1 MDGNR
6 TEHKLPSIGQYAYSN
21 KLQIQ
26 SVTTNTITVNVGA
39 SGPNVEFTPTSASYN
54 PATGNFVVTVGT
66 HNLSVGEGIVLS
78 TGSFAFTCDMDN
90 NQSTKSYPRF
100 GIDPYSV
107 RSIPLTAVTDTTLTF
122 NVGVSAANKYFTPT
136 SASYNALTGDM
147 VVTVGQHGLGVG
159 RSVTLASASI
169 AFTCDQDNNSTT
181 HSYPRS
187 GSDPYAGKSIVIT
200 SVGTSS
206 HTITNA
212 PYNSSTGVVTLTVAG
227 HGFSNGDYIKI
238 SDNSLTYTCVL
249 DDYSVSKSYPR
260 PGYDYP
266 SGRWLEI
273 SNVTTNTFTINVGSS
288 NYIGAHTFISATANG
303 LQRQTGTFTINVG
316 DAGSASGSIHTFVS
330 ASANAIAHLPQ
341 SVHTFVSASAGA
353 IKHLPQA
360 AHTFVRTTKNS
371 ISTIPVLVQNG
382 DGLIKV
388 TNTAQ
393 YSSSIS
399 ASGAELDIITS
410 SFKHVADIIENGV
423 AFVPDSLARNYDYGF
438 ELSTPTLLHISSK
451 EQTIGMGSYNLST
464 QITNVSSSYGTV
476 VNVVKNGL
484 SVLPTLVTNTSSSLK
499 VTNVNPIRQATSAS
513 SFDTNKIS
521 SGFDLILS
529 VIENGTSVLPTI
541 ISNTSASI
549 KVTNTP
555 QLISGSAAGRLQGK
569 LISASLS
576 LVIDVLLSNGTS
588 SIGLKQSTFPIA
600 NSNAKINSAYNLL
613 VSNSKF
619 IVDETIA
626 YMSSSWSGFAYTQS
640 KCERDLTGILSGS
653 AFDLLYGGNSASLFN
668 GKFYFDFPSQAT
680 GSQLDQTI
688 TAIKY
693 ASGLAEKVV
702 LNTAFVTASQETSA
716 SWNSLRENKAFIQS
730 ESIAYL
736 SSSWSNFDYNETTC
750 KRDIGYVIDAVAT
763 DLLYGGN
770 ERSVVAGRYY
780 YDFPSQATNAQ
791 LEPTLT
797 GIRYA
802 KGTAMNVV
810 VNKQVFTASL
820 EAQYAYDLI
829 KANKVF
835 IQSESIAFVNV
846 KYPNL
851 DYSESKCYRDLGY
864 IIDGVATDL
873 LYGGNER
880 SRKNADYY
888 YEFPSQANGSGSQV
902 VETVEAIKYAARI
915 TTASISSALIPTPQ
929 TIPNTLANIKVTN
942 ANQYISAS
950 SATSTEATILSAS
963 IAIVTNIVANGTG
976 SAIVSASLSLPTSS
990 YTTPV
995 SNDNRWIAYGILK
1008 NNISFIQDETIAYL
1022 SSSWSTASYD
1032 ESKCRRDVG
1041 LIISGAAEDLIFNSN
1056 SASLFNGIFY
1066 YQYPSQAQGAQLNQ
1080 TLDGINYASKLAQ
1093 KVIQNVTYVTASAVV
1108 SASYALIRKNREF
1121 IQNETIAY
1129 LSSSWSTASY
1139 IEVTCKRDVGHI
1151 IDAVSTDLL
1160 YGGNERST
1168 NAGVFYYLYPSQAQG
1183 SQLQPTLAGVNYA
1196 GQLSKNVAA
1205 SLTFVTAS
1213 QIVSASVNLLRKNRE
1228 FIQNETLAYLTASW
1242 STFEYDKDKCKRD
1255 VGYILDGVTTDLLYG
1270 GNERGV
1276 LNGKFY
1282 YEYPSLAIVEGDG
1295 DGVGQLG
1302 QTIDGINYAG
1312 RIAQKIA
1319 QNILFVTAS
1328 VEASASFDLLRKNKA
1343 FVAAETIAYV
1353 SSSWSGVYYNEAT
1366 CKRDVGYLIDA
1377 AATDVLY
1384 GGQERSVIA
1393 GQYYYLYPSNAI
1405 NKGVPSTQNQLDPT
1419 LTGIRYAG
1427 KTAKKV
1433 IINPTYLVPSASLID
1448 TAKLLTDNKELIQ
1461 KETITFLSSSWSNLK
1476 YNEVSCSRD
1485 LGFIIDAIRTDLV
1498 YGGNERSIEA
1508 GSYYYKFP
1516 SVAILDSYGDN
1527 NGQKKQTIDGINFAR
1542 GISEKIVAN
1551 TLLTYL
1557 APSTKRRQAAERLK
1571 SGKDELKQRAIGYTN
1586 GAFPYLVYNEA
1597 SCSRDT
1603 GFIVDAAV
1611 TDLLYGGNER
1621 GIRAASSYYDGQYG
1635 SAIAVTR
1642 DQLLETLETN
1652 RYLRTR
1658 AEFIAAGAPLES
1670 FGSLIV
1676 ATGIDYS
1683 YNGSGV
1689 TFKALP
1695 PNQGGSGVADPIYE
1709 ITELG
1714 GGRIFFTS
1722 GNQDGDFR
1730 IGTGLSINQA
1740 TGTLVGR
1747 TFSKSLFSL
1756 VTPFSLA
1763 LQI

>member
-39 SGPNVEFTPTSASYN
+39 SGPNVEFTPTNATYN
-54 PATGNFVVTVGT
+54 PATGDFVMTVGT
-66 HNLSVGEGIVLS
+66 HSLSIGEGIVIT
-78 TGSFAFTCDMDN
+78 TGSIAFTCDMDN
-90 NQSTKSYPRF
+90 NQSVKSYPRF
-100 GIDPYSV
+100 GIDPYAG
-107 RSIPLTAVTDTTLTF
+107 RSMVITNTTPTTLTVS
-122 NVGVSAANKYFTPT
+122 VGASAANKYFTP
-136 SASYNALTGDM
+136 SAANYNALTGDM
-147 VVTVGQHGLGVG
+147 SVTVGQHGLGVG
-159 RSVTLASASI
+159 RSVILATGSI
-169 AFTCDQDNNSTT
+169 AFTCDQDGNTTT
-181 HSYPRS
+181 HSYPRV
-187 GSDPYAGKSIVIT
+187 GSDPYVGKSIEIK
-200 SVGTSS
+200 SVGFTQ
-206 HTITNA
+206 HTVTNA
-212 PYNSSTGVVTLTVAG
+212 PYNAETGDVTLTIAS
-227 HGFSNGDYIKI
+227 HGFSNGDYIKL
-238 SDNSLTYTCVL
+238 SDNSLTYNCVL
-249 DDYSVSKSYPR
+249 DDNVVSKSYPR
-260 PGYDYP
+260 AGYDYP
-266 SGRWLEI
+266 SGRWLSI
-273 SNVTTNTFTINVGSS
+273 SGVTTNTFNIN
-288 NYIGAHTFISATANG
+288 IGASSYTNSHTFVTASING
-303 LQRQTGTFTINVG
+303 VQRQNGIFTINVG

-330 ASANAIAHLPQ
+330 ASSNAVKYLPQ

-360 AHTFVRTTKNS
+360 THTFVRTNKNS
-371 ISTIPVLVQNG
+371 ISTLPVLVENG
-382 DGLIKV
+382 NGLIKV
-388 TNTAQ
+388 TNTTQ

-399 ASGAELDIITS
+399 ASRAELDIITS

-423 AFVPDSLARNYDYGF
+423 AFVPDSLARNYNYGF

-451 EQTIGMGSYNLST
+451 EQTIGTGSYNLST

-499 VTNVNPIRQATSAS
+499 VTNANPVRQATSAS
-513 SFDTNKIS
+513 SFDTNKIA

-569 LISASLS
+569 LISSSLS
-576 LVIDVLLSNGTS
+576 LVIDVLLNNGTS
-588 SIGLKQSTFPIA
+588 SITYRPSAYPIA
-600 NSNAKINSAYNLL
+600 NTNAKINSAYNLL

-688 TAIKY
+688 TALKY

-702 LNTAFVTASQETSA
+702 LNTVFTHISASQLVSSSA
-716 SWNSLRENKAFIQS
+716 SYNSLRENKGFIQS

-736 SSSWSNFDYNETTC
+736 SASWAKHDYNETTC
-750 KRDIGYVIDAVAT
+750 KRDIGYIIDAVAT

-770 ERSVVAGRYY
+770 ERSVIAGRYY
-780 YDFPSQATNAQ
+780 YDYPSQATNAQ

-797 GIRYA
+797 GVRYA

-810 VNKQVFTASL
+810 VNKQIFTASL
-820 EAQYAYDLI
+820 EVQYAYDLI
-829 KANKVF
+829 KANKLF
-835 IQSESIAFVNV
+835 IQSESVAYVNV

-880 SRKNADYY
+880 SRDNADYY
-888 YEFPSQANGSGSQV
+888 YQFPSQANGFGSQV
-902 VETVEAIKYAARI
+902 IQTTDAIKYAARI
-915 TTASISSALIPTPQ
+915 TTASISSTLIAAPS
-929 TIPNTLANIKVTN
+929 IVLNTLENIKVTN
-942 ANQYISAS
+942 ATQLVTSSLFGTVAEANAISAS
-950 SATSTEATILSAS
+950 IS
-963 IAIVTNIVANGTG
+963 IVANIVRNGTG
-976 SAIVSASLSLPTSS
+976 SLPTLIPYTTQSVDTNVIYSYNLLKANIGFIVSES
-990 YTTPV
+990 
-995 SNDNRWIAYGILK
+995 
-1008 NNISFIQDETIAYL
+1008 IAYL
-1022 SSSWSTASYD
+1022 SSSWSTASYNE
-1032 ESKCRRDVG
+1032 ESCSRD
-1041 LIISGAAEDLIFNSN
+1041 LRFILSGSAEDLLYNAN
-1056 SASLFNGIFY
+1056 SASIFNGVFY
-1066 YQYPSQAQGAQLNQ
+1066 YQFPSAATSSQLNQ
-1080 TLDGINYASKLAQ
+1080 TLDGINYASRLAQ
-1093 KVIQNVTYVTASAVV
+1093 NIVQNVTYVTASAIV

-1139 IEVTCKRDVGHI
+1139 DEVTCKRDVGHI

-1276 LNGKFY
+1276 FSGEFY
-1282 YEYPSLAIVEGDG
+1282 YKYPSKAIIEGDG

-1302 QTIDGINYAG
+1302 QTIDGINYAS
-1312 RIAQKIA
+1312 RIAQKIVK
-1319 QNILFVTAS
+1319 NTLFVTAS
-1328 VEASASFDLLRKNKA
+1328 VEASASFDLLRKNKS

-1353 SSSWSGVYYNEAT
+1353 SSSWSSVYYNEAT

-1384 GGQERSVIA
+1384 GGQERTVIA

-1405 NKGVPSTQNQLDPT
+1405 NSGVPSTLNQLDPT

-1427 KTAKKV
+1427 KVSKK
-1433 IINPTYLVPSASLID
+1433 IITNPTYLVPSASLLL
-1448 TAKLLTDNKELIQ
+1448 TAKLLTDNKQLIQ

-1516 SVAILDSYGDN
+1516 SVAIVESYADN
-1527 NGQKKQTIDGINFAR
+1527 TGQKKQTVDGINFAR
-1542 GISEKIVAN
+1542 GISEKVVAN

-1557 APSTKRRQAAERLK
+1557 APATKRRQAAERLK

-1603 GFIVDAAV
+1603 GFIVDACV

-1621 GIRAASSYYDGQYG
+1621 GIAAASSYYDGQYG

-1695 PNQGGSGVADPIYE
+1695 PNQGGSGVANPLFE

-1722 GNQDGDFR
+1722 GNETGDFR

>member
-1 MDGNR
+1 M
-6 TEHKLPSIGQYAYSN
+6 I
-21 KLQIQ
+21 
-26 SVTTNTITVNVGA
+26 TNT
-39 SGPNVEFTPTSASYN
+39 TP
-54 PATGNFVVTVGT
+54 
-66 HNLSVGEGIVLS
+66 
-78 TGSFAFTCDMDN
+78 
-90 NQSTKSYPRF
+90 
-100 GIDPYSV
+100 
-107 RSIPLTAVTDTTLTF
+107 TTLTVS
-122 NVGVSAANKYFTPT
+122 VGASAANKYFTP
-136 SASYNALTGDM
+136 SAANYNALTGDM
-147 VVTVGQHGLGVG
+147 SVTVGQHGLGVG
-159 RSVTLASASI
+159 RSVVLENNSI
-169 AFTCDQDNNSTT
+169 AFTCDQNGNATT

-187 GSDPYAGKSIVIT
+187 GSDPYAGKSIEIK
-200 SVGTSS
+200 SVGFTQ
-206 HTITNA
+206 HTVTNA
-212 PYNSSTGVVTLTVAG
+212 PYNAETGDVTLTIAS
-227 HGFSNGDYIKI
+227 HGFSNGDYIKL
-238 SDNSLTYTCVL
+238 SDNSLTYNCVL
-249 DDYSVSKSYPR
+249 DDNVVSKSYPR
-260 PGYDYP
+260 AGYDYP
-266 SGRWLEI
+266 SGRWLSI
-273 SNVTTNTFTINVGSS
+273 SGVTTNTFNIN
-288 NYIGAHTFISATANG
+288 IGASSYTNSHTFVTASING
-303 LQRQTGTFTINVG
+303 VQRQNGTFTINVG
-316 DAGSASGSIHTFVS
+316 NAGSASGSIHTFVS
-330 ASANAIAHLPQ
+330 ATANAIKHLPQ

-360 AHTFVRTTKNS
+360 THTFVRTTKNS

-382 DGLIKV
+382 NSLIKV
-388 TNTAQ
+388 TNTTQ

-451 EQTIGMGSYNLST
+451 EQTIGVGSYNLST

-484 SVLPTLVTNTSSSLK
+484 SVLPELVRNASSSLK
-499 VTNVNPIRQATSAS
+499 VTNANPIRQATSAS
-513 SFDTNKIS
+513 SFDTNKIE

-569 LISASLS
+569 LISSSLS

-588 SIGLKQSTFPIA
+588 SIGFKPSTYPIA
-600 NSNAKINSAYNLL
+600 NTNAKINSAYNLL

-626 YMSSSWSGFAYTQS
+626 YMSSSWSGFEYTQS

-668 GKFYFDFPSQAT
+668 GKFYFDFPSKAN

-702 LNTAFVTASQETSA
+702 LNTPFITASLETSA
-716 SWNSLRENKAFIQS
+716 SWNSLRANKAFIQS

-736 SSSWSNFDYNETTC
+736 SSSWDEFEYTESTC
-750 KRDIGYVIDAVAT
+750 RRDIGYIIDAVAT

-797 GIRYA
+797 GVRYA

-810 VNKQVFTASL
+810 VNKQIFTASL
-820 EAQYAYDLI
+820 EVQYAYDLI
-829 KANKVF
+829 KANKLF
-835 IQSESIAFVNV
+835 IQSESIAFVNA

-880 SRKNADYY
+880 SRKNGDYY
-888 YEFPSQANGSGSQV
+888 YQFPSQANGSGSQV
-902 VETVEAIKYAARI
+902 VETIEAIKYAARI
-915 TTASISSALIPTPQ
+915 TTASISSTLIGTPS
-929 TIPNTLANIKVTN
+929 IVLNTLGNIKVTN
-942 ANQYISAS
+942 ATQYISAS

-990 YTTPV
+990 YTTAV

-1008 NNISFIQDETIAYL
+1008 NNISFIQNETIAYL

-1041 LIISGAAEDLIFNSN
+1041 LIISGAAEDLVFNSN

-1066 YQYPSQAQGAQLNQ
+1066 YDFPSQAQGAQLNQ

-1108 SASYALIRKNREF
+1108 SASYALIRNNREF

-1129 LSSSWSTASY
+1129 LSSSWSTAEYSES
-1139 IEVTCKRDVGHI
+1139 ICKRDIGHI

-1276 LNGKFY
+1276 FSGEFY
-1282 YEYPSLAIVEGDG
+1282 YKYPSKAIIEGDG

-1302 QTIDGINYAG
+1302 QTIDGINYAS
-1312 RIAQKIA
+1312 RIAQKIVK
-1319 QNILFVTAS
+1319 NTLFVTAS
-1328 VEASASFDLLRKNKA
+1328 VEASASFDLLRNNKS
-1343 FVAAETIAYV
+1343 FVAEETIAYV
-1353 SSSWSGVYYNEAT
+1353 SSSWSDVYYNEAT

-1427 KTAKKV
+1427 KLSKKV
-1433 IINPTYLVPSASLID
+1433 VVNPTYLEPSASLIL
-1448 TAKLLTDNKELIQ
+1448 TAKLLTDNKQLIQ

-1476 YNEVSCSRD
+1476 YNEASCSRD

-1516 SVAILDSYGDN
+1516 SVAIVDSYGDN

-1571 SGKDELKQRAIGYTN
+1571 AGKDELKQRAIGYTN

-1652 RYLRTR
+1652 RYLRTK

-1695 PNQGGSGVADPIYE
+1695 PNQGGSGVANPLFE

-1722 GNQDGDFR
+1722 GNETGDFR